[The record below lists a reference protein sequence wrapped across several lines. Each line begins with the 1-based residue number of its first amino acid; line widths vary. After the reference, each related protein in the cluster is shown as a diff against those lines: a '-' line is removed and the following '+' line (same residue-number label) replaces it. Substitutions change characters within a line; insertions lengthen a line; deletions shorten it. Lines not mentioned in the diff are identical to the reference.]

1 MLILNVW
8 QERCY
13 FYHKLMFLHI
23 GQDLEEDKH
32 STQQTNI
39 TFKEIGWTA
48 QIGLTSLARL
58 RHVIKV
64 PCLCLF
70 FFFSQTEMDLE
81 NHRCIVSKQK
91 VLLFLCVRNFWCHA
105 THVLRSSNN
114 YFPKAILFDYNCC
127 FILVYNS
134 GPWGN
139 VKYMAHILTLRVAF
153 LSPTSH
159 SLANNPF
166 SRGFG
171 FV

>member
-1 MLILNVW
+1 MMLILNVW

-91 VLLFLCVRNFWCHA
+91 VLLFFCVKVYWYYA
-105 THVLRSSNN
+105 THALHYSNN
-114 YFPKAILFDYNCC
+114 YFPTAILFDYK
-127 FILVYNS
+127 NS
-134 GPWGN
+134 
-139 VKYMAHILTLRVAF
+139 KAHKLKKHQPQNSKTQKPKLLFLFYKNTLFFA
-153 LSPTSH
+153 
-159 SLANNPF
+159 PF
-166 SRGFG
+166 
-171 FV
+171 

>member
-114 YFPKAILFDYNCC
+114 YFPKAILLVLSLKVCKYSFYS
-127 FILVYNS
+127 ILS
-134 GPWGN
+134 F
-139 VKYMAHILTLRVAF
+139 HSF
-153 LSPTSH
+153 LF
-159 SLANNPF
+159 SLSSF
-166 SRGFG
+166 
-171 FV
+171 